1 LRQIT
6 DLAAAATVPEW
17 NTRLAGNLVAACN
30 KRALTL
36 KKLARVSNLHAKFK
50 I

>member
-6 DLAAAATVPEW
+6 DLRAAAVVPEW
-17 NTRLAGNLVAACN
+17 NMWPVANLPPRAGTRVM
-30 KRALTL
+30 L
-36 KKLARVSNLHAKFK
+36 KKIARVSNLHAKFK